1 MYTYKVTF
9 QHDET
14 RKTKTYTVKAEGI
27 IPAIEK
33 ARWIA
38 LFDKK
43 SLLGWTITK
52 AESKD

>member
-33 ARWIA
+33 AGWIA
-38 LFDKK
+38 PFDKK